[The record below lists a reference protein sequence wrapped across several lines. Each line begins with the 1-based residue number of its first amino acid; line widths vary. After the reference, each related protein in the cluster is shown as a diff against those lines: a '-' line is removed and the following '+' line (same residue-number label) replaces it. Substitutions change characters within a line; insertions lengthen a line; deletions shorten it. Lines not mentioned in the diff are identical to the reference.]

1 MLKDDTKMTMLRIG
15 KFNELPVSRLTER
28 GAYLQAPNEEILLP
42 RKYTPEGTK
51 QGDVIN
57 AFIYT
62 DSEDRLIATTLKPYA
77 CVGDFA
83 YMRVKVVNNIGA
95 FLDWGIEKDLLVPFR
110 EQEHKLEEGKS
121 YVVYVFLDFE
131 TDRIAASTRLKT
143 FVEWDDIELKEKQ
156 PVDLLVAGRT
166 DMGFNAIV
174 NNKYMGL
181 LYSNEIFQP
190 LHIGDRVKGYVKKI
204 REDKKI
210 DLVLQKSGG
219 ALVDDAR
226 GKVLEA
232 LENGNGF
239 LSLNDNSTPEE
250 VQRTLNM
257 SKKAFK
263 KAVGGLYKDRLI
275 EITDNGIRLI
285 GD

>member
-1 MLKDDTKMTMLRIG
+1 MEIIKIG

-28 GAYLQAPNEEILLP
+28 GVYLKAPNEEILMP
-42 RKYTPEGTK
+42 RKYVPEGTK
-51 QGDVIN
+51 EGDIIN
-57 AFIYT
+57 SFIYT
-62 DSEDRLIATTLKPYA
+62 DSEDRLIATTLRPYA

-83 YMRVKVVNNIGA
+83 YLRVKAVNNVGA
-95 FLDWGIEKDLLVPFR
+95 FLDWGIEKDLFVPYR
-110 EQEHKLEEGKS
+110 EQEQNMEEGRS

-143 FVEWDDIELKEKQ
+143 FVEWDDIELEEGQ
-156 PVDLLVAGRT
+156 EVDLLIANRT

-174 NNKYMGL
+174 NNRYMGL

-190 LHIGDRVKGYVKKI
+190 LQTGDRVRGFVKKI

-210 DLVLQKSGG
+210 DLALQKSGG
-219 ALVDDAR
+219 ALVDEAR
-226 GKVLEA
+226 GRILEA
-232 LENGNGF
+232 IEANNGF
-239 LSLNDNSTPEE
+239 LPLNDNSSPEE
-250 VQRTLNM
+250 IQRIVKL

-275 EITDNGIRLI
+275 EITDSGIRLI

>member
-1 MLKDDTKMTMLRIG
+1 MLHIG
-15 KFNELPVSRLTER
+15 KFNELPVSRLTEI
-28 GAYLQAPNEEILLP
+28 GVYLQAPNEEILMP
-42 RKYTPEGTK
+42 RKYVPEGTK
-51 QGDVIN
+51 EGDVIN

-83 YMRVKVVNNIGA
+83 YLKVKAVNNVGA
-95 FLDWGIEKDLLVPFR
+95 FLDWGIEKDLMVPYR
-110 EQEHKLEEGKS
+110 EQEVNLEEGKS

-131 TDRIAASTRLKT
+131 TDRIAASTRLKS
-143 FVEWDDIELKEKQ
+143 FVEWEEIELEEKQ
-156 PVDLLVAGRT
+156 EVDLLIANRT

-174 NNKYMGL
+174 NNRYMGL

-190 LHIGDRVKGYVKKI
+190 LNTGDRVKGFVKKL

-232 LENGNGF
+232 IESNNGF
-239 LSLNDNSTPEE
+239 LPLNDNASPEDI
-250 VQRTLNM
+250 QRVLNM

>member
-1 MLKDDTKMTMLRIG
+1 MTMLHIG
-15 KFNELPVSRLTER
+15 KFNELPISRLTER
-28 GAYLQAPNEEILLP
+28 GVYLQAPNEEILLP
-42 RKYTPEGTK
+42 RKYVPEGAK

-77 CVGDFA
+77 CAGDFA
-83 YMRVKVVNNIGA
+83 YMRVKAVNNVGA
-95 FLDWGIEKDLLVPFR
+95 FLDWGIEKDLMVPYR
-110 EQEHKLEEGKS
+110 EQEQKLEEGKS

-143 FVEWDDIELKEKQ
+143 FVEWDDIELEEKQ
-156 PVDLLVAGRT
+156 AVDLLIANRT
-166 DMGFNAIV
+166 DMGYNAII

-219 ALVDDAR
+219 ALVDEAR
-226 GKVLEA
+226 GRVLEA
-232 LENGNGF
+232 LEERNGF
-239 LSLNDNSTPEE
+239 LPLTDNSPSEE
-250 VQRTLNM
+250 IQHVLNL

-263 KAVGGLYKDRLI
+263 KAVGGLYKDRII